1 MPSSQHEAIVAILKS
16 QPRSDTPPT
25 LEQIR
30 AGFAAMMSAFK
41 PPDDLRSEATDADGV
56 PCEWIRVPESREE
69 RVVLYLHGGGY
80 VLGSV
85 ATHRDLISRIARAAG
100 ARCLAID
107 YRLAPEHPF
116 PAAPDDCLRAYRWLL
131 ASGVAPTRLVIA
143 GDSAGGGLA
152 LATLLALRD
161 AGDPLPAAAVCLSP
175 WADLEGTGDSARSGA
190 VDDPLIPVEGLIGMG
205 QLYLAGA
212 NARDPR
218 ASPLYGDYRGLPP
231 LLIQVGTREVLLDDA
246 RRVAERARAAGVN
259 VHLECEEGLIHVWPL
274 FGAGVPESREAVER
288 IGAFVAERTA

>member
-1 MPSSQHEAIVAILKS
+1 MPSSEHEAIVTMLKS
-16 QPRSDTPPT
+16 QPRSDTPPA
-25 LEQIR
+25 LEEVR
-30 AGFAAMMSAFK
+30 AGFAAMMSTFV
-41 PPDDLRSEATDADGV
+41 PEDDVRSEAVDADGV
-56 PCEWIRVPESREE
+56 PGEWIRVPESREE
-69 RVVLYLHGGGY
+69 RVVLYFHGGGY

-85 ATHRDLISRIARAAG
+85 ATHRDLISRIARSAG
-100 ARCLAID
+100 ARSLAID
-107 YRLAPEHPF
+107 YRLAPEHAF

-131 ASGVAPTRLVIA
+131 ASGVAPTRLTIA
-143 GDSAGGGLA
+143 GDSAGGGLV

-175 WADLEGTGDSARSGA
+175 WADLEGTGDSAQEGA
-190 VDDPLIPVEGLIGMG
+190 VDDPLIPVEGLKGMG

-212 NARDPR
+212 DARDPR
-218 ASPLYGDYRGLPP
+218 ASPLHGDYRGLPP

-288 IGAFVAERTA
+288 IGAFVAERAS